1 MDHMKEKIEILMG
14 GETEANKLID
24 SIVPTLTSIEN
35 QVGNHAHPHLH
46 KESGGI
52 VVPTLT
58 SIENQV

>member
-35 QVGNHAHPHLH
+35 QVG
-46 KESGGI
+46 
-52 VVPTLT
+52 
-58 SIENQV
+58 